1 MLLNKEK
8 QMSESYLVGII
19 LAIVGG
25 YLDAYTYIC
34 RGQVFANAQTGN
46 MVLLGIQLAQGNILR
61 ALHYLAP
68 IVTFFIGIAFVEG
81 IKAKYKINSNLHW
94 RQIAIIIEFL
104 ALIGVAYL
112 PQGRYNAVAII
123 VVSFVCSLQAQS
135 FRKFNGNNYA
145 STMCTGN
152 LRSASEHFFRYVSLE
167 NKEEL
172 RVSLQ
177 YLNIIVFFIIG
188 AIIGCFLTNLYQDK
202 SVLFSCLGLVV
213 VFFLMIK
220 KPVKESKDN
229 SYENL
234 NTFKRNKS

>member
-8 QMSESYLVGII
+8 QMSESYLVGIL

-46 MVLLGIQLAQGNILR
+46 MVLLGIQLAQGNFLN
-61 ALHYLAP
+61 ALHYLVP
-68 IVTFFIGIAFVEG
+68 IITFFIGIAFVELL
-81 IKAKYKINSNLHW
+81 KAKFKTSNTLHW
-94 RQIAIIIEFL
+94 RQLAIIIELF
-104 ALIGVAYL
+104 ALIGVAYI
-112 PQGRYNAVAII
+112 PQGKYNAIAII
-123 VVSFVCSLQAQS
+123 AVSFVCAIQAQS

-152 LRSASEHFFRYVSLE
+152 LRSASEHFFRYANLK

-177 YLNIIVFFIIG
+177 YLNIILFFIIG
-188 AIIGCFLTNLYQDK
+188 AVIGCYLTNIYQDK
-202 SVLFSCLGLVV
+202 SVIFSCFGLAA
-213 VFFLMIK
+213 VFFIMTK
-220 KPVKESKDN
+220 KPEKSKCV
-229 SYENL
+229 
-234 NTFKRNKS
+234 